1 MPERVGMTPVS
12 PSLPGRPVRG
22 SQTGRPIMALLD
34 LLGRR
39 WTLRVLWELRDGPVK
54 FRDLAQR
61 ADAMSQSVL
70 SKRLKELEAA
80 CLAAGGED
88 GWWLSESGAEL
99 LQLLLPLSQFSN
111 RWAAVIA
118 ERETAAGKKAGPSAG
133 RSPVSKARK
142 DA

>member
-1 MPERVGMTPVS
+1 
-12 PSLPGRPVRG
+12 
-22 SQTGRPIMALLD
+22 MALLD

-80 CLAAGGED
+80 CFVAGDED
-88 GWWLSESGAEL
+88 GWRLSDDGSAL
-99 LQLLLPLSQFSN
+99 LQLLLPLSQFAA
-111 RWAAVIA
+111 RWAELIV
-118 ERETAAGKKAGPSAG
+118 ERKTAGSRKNASRGSVGKG
-133 RSPVSKARK
+133 R
-142 DA
+142 